1 MNLVV
6 STKALIQKLR
16 DDGCDSLLTEV
27 SSFCEIRNIDLPDMS
42 ARYVGRR
49 GRARGQQDDFTIKH
63 HYQVYFFTFKYGELY
78 ITYLTYS
85 MF

>member
-49 GRARGQQDDFTIKH
+49 GRAHG
-63 HYQVYFFTFKYGELY
+63 
-78 ITYLTYS
+78 
-85 MF
+85 